1 MANLTYVC
9 FVPAKE
15 LIGVVTWCLKIVLYK
30 KKSVVY
36 YFQIPLF
43 GFFKDA
49 NKPIDD
55 VIHPNKF

>member
-1 MANLTYVC
+1 MANFTYVC
-9 FVPAKE
+9 FVPAKG

-43 GFFKDA
+43 IPDIFKFF
-49 NKPIDD
+49 
-55 VIHPNKF
+55 